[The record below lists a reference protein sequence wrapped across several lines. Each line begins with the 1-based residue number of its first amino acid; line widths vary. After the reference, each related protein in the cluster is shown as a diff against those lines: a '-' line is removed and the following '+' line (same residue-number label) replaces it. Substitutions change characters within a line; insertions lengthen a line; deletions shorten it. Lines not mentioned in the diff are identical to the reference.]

1 MTAIAYGLCAE
12 PAGLGCDQTADHCG
26 FQPNHTIN
34 VWKSRDLSSGSWA
47 FVTEAVAP
55 ADRTAGTI
63 FRPDGIWNPN
73 TNEWVLWF
81 NAPNY
86 MGYSAYSA
94 PTPAG
99 PYTLQRTIVNV
110 TIKNATENCGDFHL
124 FVDPADNTPYVI
136 AGCGFHMWIERL
148 LPNML
153 DSAGDTTP
161 TGRFLFDEYFVEA
174 PALFYRAASKTYYA
188 VFGHC
193 CCFCFQGSGLI
204 VHTAP
209 SPLGP
214 WTPQAGASADVVC
227 AAPAPAYGGVPTPG
241 QGCLYGGANEVS
253 ATRAQTDAIVTVP
266 DGAGGETHVYYG
278 GRWGQSPDGI
288 KGHEP
293 QYVAPLA
300 FDAAGAVARIEWEDV
315 VSFQIDA

>member
-1 MTAIAYGLCAE
+1 MWYNLAGVAGNIYVTAVSAS
-12 PAGLGCDQTADHCG
+12 PLGPFTDHRRSDA
-26 FQPNHTIN
+26 F
-34 VWKSRDLSSGSWA
+34 RDG
-47 FVTEAVAP
+47 
-55 ADRTAGTI
+55 G
-63 FRPDGIWNPN
+63 
-73 TNEWVLWF
+73 
-81 NAPNY
+81 
-86 MGYSAYSA
+86 
-94 PTPAG
+94 
-99 PYTLQRTIVNV
+99 
-110 TIKNATENCGDFHL
+110 GDFHL
-124 FVDPADNTPYVI
+124 FEDP
-136 AGCGFHMWIERL
+136 
-148 LPNML
+148 
-153 DSAGDTTP
+153 P
-161 TGRFLFDEYFVEA
+161 TGDAYLIYTWMAAAPNDHKIRITRLDRGFRGSLAGYDVKDDYIFAEQFTEA
-174 PALFYRAASKTYYA
+174 PALFYRAASQTYYA

-253 ATRAQTDAIVTVP
+253 ATRAQTDAVVTLP

-300 FDAAGAVARIEWEDV
+300 FDAAGAVARIEWQDV
-315 VSFQIDA
+315 VSFQVDA